1 MTTTDRSAGV
11 TVLPMPDLSPT
22 FPGPFPSSPHAD
34 HIQAHVGQWLHRFP
48 LLGPPD
54 ARRTLCDI
62 VAHGVART
70 FPTAE
75 PDGLFL
81 CADLFLWLTA
91 FDDTYGEATAAGSPA
106 QLVRR
111 IQGCLHV
118 LADGEPPGDADPFDE
133 ALQDLLVRLRTRAT
147 AAQYLRVSCCLR
159 DVLFG
164 ILWEAHHLAEPDHV
178 RLHDYLAMRPHTVL
192 VRTLIAVAE
201 VVLRYELPEEARNSQ
216 AVRQAESAVADLAG
230 VLNDLGS
237 YARESAKGV
246 PNSLN
251 LVSLIT
257 REQSCDI
264 PTAYAAASLLGE
276 EHAAAARHGIGAL
289 ATSDSAPLTEHAGA
303 LESIACSYIWHI
315 NHARYKK
322 A

>member
-1 MTTTDRSAGV
+1 MTTTDRTGIAA
-11 TVLPMPDLSPT
+11 LPMPDLSRT
-22 FPGPFPSSPHAD
+22 FPGPFPASPHAD
-34 HIQAHVGQWLHRFP
+34 HIQAHVGQWLQRFP
-48 LLGPPD
+48 LIGPHD

-70 FPTAE
+70 FPTAG

-106 QLVRR
+106 PLVRR
-111 IQGCLHV
+111 IQGCVHL
-118 LADGEPPGDADPFDE
+118 LADGEPPGDTDPFDE

-147 AAQYLRVSCCLR
+147 TAQYLRVTGYLR

-164 ILWEAHHLAEPDHV
+164 ILWEAHHLTEPDHV
-178 RLHDYLAMRPHTVL
+178 RMQDYRTMRPHTVL
-192 VRTLIAVAE
+192 ARTLIAVAE

-237 YARESAKGV
+237 YARESAKGI

-251 LVSLIT
+251 LISLIR
-257 REQSCDI
+257 REQNCDI

-276 EHAAAARHGIGAL
+276 ERAATARHGIGELTA
-289 ATSDSAPLTEHAGA
+289 SNSAPLAQHAGA

-315 NHARYKK
+315 DHARYRK

>member
-1 MTTTDRSAGV
+1 MTTTDRTGV
-11 TVLPMPDLSPT
+11 ATLPMPDVSRT
-22 FPGPFPSSPHAD
+22 FPGPFPTSPHAD
-34 HIQAHVGQWLHRFP
+34 RIQAHLGQWLHRFP

-75 PDGLFL
+75 PDGLVL

-106 QLVRR
+106 RLVRR
-111 IQGCLHV
+111 IQGFVHL
-118 LADGEPPGDADPFDE
+118 LADGEPPGDAGPFDE
-133 ALQDLLVRLRTRAT
+133 ALHDLLTRLRTRAT
-147 AAQYLRVSCCLR
+147 AAQYLRVTGCLR

-164 ILWEAHHLAEPDHV
+164 MLWEAHHLAEPDHV
-178 RLHDYLAMRPHTVL
+178 RMHDYLAVRPHTVL

-201 VVLRYELPEEARNSQ
+201 VALRYELPDEARNSP
-216 AVRQAESAVADLAG
+216 AVRQPESAVADLAG
-230 VLNDLGS
+230 LLNDLGS

-251 LVSLIT
+251 LISLIT
-257 REQSCDI
+257 RAESCDI
-264 PTAYAAASLLGE
+264 PTAYAAASRLGE
-276 EHAAAARHGIGAL
+276 EHAATARHGIGRL
-289 ATSDSAPLTEHAGA
+289 ATSDSAPLQQHAEA

-315 NHARYKK
+315 DHARYTK

>member
-1 MTTTDRSAGV
+1 MTTTDRTGIA
-11 TVLPMPDLSPT
+11 TLPMPDLSRT
-22 FPGPFPSSPHAD
+22 FPGPFPTSPHAD
-34 HIQAHVGQWLHRFP
+34 HIRAHVGQWLHRFP

-91 FDDTYGEATAAGSPA
+91 FDDTYGEAAATGSPA

-111 IQGCLHV
+111 IQGCVHL
-118 LADGEPPGDADPFDE
+118 LADGEPPGDAGPFDE

-147 AAQYLRVSCCLR
+147 TAQYLRITGYLR

-178 RLHDYLAMRPHTVL
+178 KMRDYLAIRPHTVL

-216 AVRQAESAVADLAG
+216 AVRQPESAVADLAG

-251 LVSLIT
+251 LISLIT

-276 EHAAAARHGIGAL
+276 ERATAARHGIDEL
-289 ATSDSAPLTEHAGA
+289 AAGDSALLAQHAGA

-315 NHARYKK
+315 DHARYRK